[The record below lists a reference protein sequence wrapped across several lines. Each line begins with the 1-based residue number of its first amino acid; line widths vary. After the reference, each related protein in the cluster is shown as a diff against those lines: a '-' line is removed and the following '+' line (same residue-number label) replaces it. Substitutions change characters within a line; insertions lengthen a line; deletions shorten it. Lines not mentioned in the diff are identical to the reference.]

1 MTQRQL
7 IAKYIDDFGAITPMD
22 AFIDLGITKL
32 STRIGEMIKDGEQ
45 ISKKTIHAKNR
56 YGKKVHY
63 MRYSRM

>member
-7 IAKYIDDFGAITPMD
+7 ISKYIDDFGAITPMN

-45 ISKKTIHAKNR
+45 ISKTVVKARNR
-56 YGKKVHY
+56 YGKHIRY
-63 MRYSRM
+63 MKYSR